1 MAITTSL
8 KRAGLNQAINY
19 ALKTQKRIY
28 QNCLIG

>member
-19 ALKTQKRIY
+19 ALKKTQKGEFTKIA
-28 QNCLIG
+28 